1 MIGATTNCSV
11 KRFTTRFA
19 LLRQG
24 YGEQARGTEAQR
36 IPCHRE
42 NVAGIPAAGVPAT
55 IIPATPLGVIQRE
68 RGGGTWRANESPDL
82 ALLLLNE
89 FLQEIVA
96 FILATVFPWAK

>member
-19 LLRQG
+19 RD
-24 YGEQARGTEAQR
+24 TEAQR

-68 RGGGTWRANESPDL
+68 RGGDSSIWTSPPPGCFSFFSSRCLGASSEAGGESSFEWL
-82 ALLLLNE
+82 FE
-89 FLQEIVA
+89 RHC
-96 FILATVFPWAK
+96 T